1 MPSESE
7 SRVQVLTESLVAKQ
21 AQVQALLA
29 DKTALALQ
37 LEAERQKVCVVPLTT
52 SASFTN

>member
-1 MPSESE
+1 M
-7 SRVQVLTESLVAKQ
+7 QVLTESLVAKQ